1 MLFIHGG
8 NFQYTGAS
16 SLVHD
21 GRYFANNS
29 DVIVVTINYR
39 LGALGWLVTGNG
51 DDDVK
56 GNLGL
61 LDQRMAIKWV
71 KDNIES
77 FGGDPNR
84 VKFKGFEFLNFKF
97 LNSG

>member
-29 DVIVVTINYR
+29 DVIVVTISYR
-39 LGALGWLVTGNG
+39 LGAFGLVSNG
-51 DDDVK
+51 
-56 GNLGL
+56 
-61 LDQRMAIKWV
+61 
-71 KDNIES
+71 
-77 FGGDPNR
+77 
-84 VKFKGFEFLNFKF
+84 
-97 LNSG
+97 